1 MTLDSSRK
9 KYKWSSSARPRP
21 RRALAFA
28 VTLLVCA
35 GTFPAAAQDTHADAR
50 ARAKAVR
57 EYGKQ
62 GGSAIIPKL
71 ATYLADPDLD
81 VRLEAV
87 KAIVNIGTQYS
98 LDPLIRALGDIDPE
112 IQIRAADGL
121 VNFYV
126 PGYVQTGGGLTS
138 SFRRAGS
145 AIKSRFTDTNDQTV
159 DPWIQV
165 RPEVIS
171 ALGKVAR
178 SGASM
183 DSRANAARAI
193 GVLRGWAAIPDLID
207 ALQTK
212 DSQVI
217 YEVLIALQK
226 IHDPSA
232 APSIE
237 SLLRDL
243 DDRVQ
248 SAALE
253 TVGLLQDR
261 AAIPAVR
268 DVLDHARSVK
278 VRRAALEALALMPDA
293 GLHDVFRTWL
303 TNPDD
308 FLRASAA
315 EGLARLKDPNDQ
327 PALEKMFNDE
337 TKIGPRLAAA
347 FGLADLG
354 KLDMSAL
361 APLRYLVYNLNIAAW
376 RGVARP
382 YLVELARDQAVRPA
396 LYPALT
402 LPDATKDEKTGLA
415 EVLAAS
421 GGADSV
427 APLQALSR
435 DQDAD
440 VARAA
445 LRALQAVRARMAG

>member
-1 MTLDSSRK
+1 M
-9 KYKWSSSARPRP
+9 
-21 RRALAFA
+21 
-28 VTLLVCA
+28 
-35 GTFPAAAQDTHADAR
+35 
-50 ARAKAVR
+50 
-57 EYGKQ
+57 E
-62 GGSAIIPKL
+62 
-71 ATYLADPDLD
+71 
-81 VRLEAV
+81 
-87 KAIVNIGTQYS
+87 
-98 LDPLIRALGDIDPE
+98 
-112 IQIRAADGL
+112 
-121 VNFYV
+121 
-126 PGYVQTGGGLTS
+126 
-138 SFRRAGS
+138 
-145 AIKSRFTDTNDQTV
+145 
-159 DPWIQV
+159 
-165 RPEVIS
+165 
-171 ALGKVAR
+171 
-178 SGASM
+178 
-183 DSRANAARAI
+183 
-193 GVLRGWAAIPDLID
+193 

-212 DSQVI
+212 NTQVI

-226 IHDPSA
+226 IHDPATA
-232 APSIE
+232 APIE
-237 SLLRDL
+237 FLVRDL

-268 DVLDHARSVK
+268 DALDHARSVK

-293 GLHDVFRTWL
+293 SLHDVFRTWL
-303 TNPDD
+303 TSSDD
-308 FLRASAA
+308 YLRASAA
-315 EGLARLKDPNDQ
+315 EGLARLKDPQDQ

-347 FGLADLG
+347 FGLDELG

-361 APLRYLVYNLNIAAW
+361 APLRYLVYNLNMAAW

-382 YLVELARDQAVRPA
+382 YLVELARDQTVRQA

-415 EVLAAS
+415 EVLASS

-445 LRALQAVRARMAG
+445 LRALQAVQARTAG

>member
-9 KYKWSSSARPRP
+9 RHWWSSSAKLQARL
-21 RRALAFA
+21 ALAFA
-28 VTLLVCA
+28 VALLACA
-35 GTFPAAAQDTHADAR
+35 GVFPAAAQDTHADAR

-87 KAIVNIGTQYS
+87 KAIVNIGTQYG

-138 SFRRAGS
+138 SIRRAGS
-145 AIKSRFTDTNDQTV
+145 AIKSRFTDTNDQIV

-171 ALGKVAR
+171 ALGKVVRA
-178 SGASM
+178 GAGM

-193 GVLRGWAAIPDLID
+193 GVLRGRAAIPDLID
-207 ALQTK
+207 TLQTK
-212 DSQVI
+212 NSQVI
-217 YEVLIALQK
+217 YEVLVALQK

-237 SLLRDL
+237 FLLRDL

-261 AAIPAVR
+261 AAIPAVH
-268 DVLDHARSVK
+268 DALDHARSVK

-293 GLHDVFRTWL
+293 SLRDVFRTWL
-303 TNPDD
+303 TSTDD

-315 EGLARLKDPNDQ
+315 EGLGRLKDADDK
-327 PALEKMFNDE
+327 PALEKMFSDE
-337 TKIGPRLAAA
+337 TKTGPRLAAA
-347 FGLADLG
+347 FGLAELE

-382 YLVELARDQAVRPA
+382 YLVELARDQTVRQA

-445 LRALQAVRARMAG
+445 LRALQAVQARTAG

>member
-1 MTLDSSRK
+1 MTLDSSRIRCW
-9 KYKWSSSARPRP
+9 WSSSAKLQP

-28 VTLLVCA
+28 VAFLICA
-35 GTFPAAAQDTHADAR
+35 GTFSAAAEDTHADAR

-112 IQIRAADGL
+112 IQSRAADGL

-138 SFRRAGS
+138 SFRRAGT
-145 AIKSRFTDTNDQTV
+145 AIKSRFTDTNDQIV

-165 RPEVIS
+165 RPEVIL

-178 SGASM
+178 LGASM

-193 GVLRGWAAIPDLID
+193 GVLRGRAAIPDLIE
-207 ALQTK
+207 ALKTK
-212 DSQVI
+212 DSPVI

-232 APSIE
+232 AQSIE
-237 SLLRDL
+237 FLLHDL
-243 DDRVQ
+243 DERVQ

-268 DVLDHARSVK
+268 DALDHARSAK

-293 GLHDVFRTWL
+293 SLHDVFRTWL
-303 TNPDD
+303 TSPDD

-315 EGLARLKDPNDQ
+315 EGLARLKDPNDR

-337 TKIGPRLAAA
+337 TKAGPRLAAA
-347 FGLADLG
+347 FGLAELG

-361 APLRYLVYNLNIAAW
+361 APLRYLVYDLNMAAW

-382 YLVELARDQAVRPA
+382 YLVELARDQAVRLA

-415 EVLAAS
+415 EVLASS

-440 VARAA
+440 VVRAA
-445 LRALQAVRARMAG
+445 LRALQAVQARTAG